1 MNTNMRSSS
10 ALAQTGW
17 NFSAASSSPLTLP
30 ATDKPRR
37 PYFLTPSTSCSTARS
52 GYCSATVANATN
64 RSGCAAQILASPSF
78 WIAMILAAVSRSAL
92 YQNGLILS
100 ASTSMPCWS
109 ITWTRSCSGDK
120 CSSDGFG
127 FTPISAIAS
136 GITQWQCTSTVFTRR
151 PFTTVSRRRACAGC
165 CARAPLAPMRLQP
178 TNASSPIAPAP
189 PRISLR
195 LIMFSSLP
203 AFCFFERCASY
214 TDCKP
219 ESHLLCAGTLSRAM
233 HLREPQRGQ
242 QERGSGIGPRIDAGE
257 LLDAVEPEINRVGM
271 KVEALRG
278 PLHIEI
284 AVGESCD
291 RARELAC
298 RLVIRAKMTHPFG
311 DQPER
316 RGLGAA

>member
-92 YQNGLILS
+92 YQNGLMLS

-109 ITWTRSCSGDK
+109 ITWMRSCSGDK

-151 PFTTVSRRRACAGC
+151 PFTTVSRRRICACAG
-165 CARAPLAPMRLQP
+165 LAPMRLQP
-178 TNASSPIAPAP
+178 TNATPPIAPAP

-203 AFCFFERCASY
+203 SFCFFEQYASY
-214 TDCKP
+214 TEFKP
-219 ESHLLCAGTLSRAM
+219 ESHLSWAGARRRAM
-233 HLREPQRGQ
+233 YLREPQRGQ
-242 QERGSGIGPRIDAGE
+242 QERGSGVGPRVDAGD
-257 LLDAVEPEINRVGM
+257 LLDAVEPEIDRVGVN
-271 KVEALRG
+271 VEALRG
-278 PLHIEI
+278 P
-284 AVGESCD
+284 
-291 RARELAC
+291 
-298 RLVIRAKMTHPFG
+298 
-311 DQPER
+311 
-316 RGLGAA
+316 